1 VDILS
6 AVARHVKRDESVCLS
21 RTANDRVGYQKKTTI
36 ATSMIHAAVGMDG
49 VRVGPQI
56 SKKSAKAAAHQH
68 QLEMSSKMIQSI
80 AEIDTVTFL
89 LSCLF
94 CLQTSADPR
103 QSPLPMRRAQDLT
116 SW

>member
-56 SKKSAKAAAHQH
+56 SKKSAKAAH
-68 QLEMSSKMIQSI
+68 STPTSVRNVFGN
-80 AEIDTVTFL
+80 DTVH
-89 LSCLF
+89 
-94 CLQTSADPR
+94 R
-103 QSPLPMRRAQDLT
+103 
-116 SW
+116 